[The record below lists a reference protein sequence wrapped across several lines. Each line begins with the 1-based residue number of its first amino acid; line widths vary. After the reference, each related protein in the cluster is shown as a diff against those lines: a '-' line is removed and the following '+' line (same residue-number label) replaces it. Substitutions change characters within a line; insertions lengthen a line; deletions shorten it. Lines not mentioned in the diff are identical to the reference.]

1 MLRDLA
7 DREGGDRT
15 FKSEIARASVFH
27 QKLNQLLMLLLDER
41 SKIRQLLCGGK
52 VLKKKSQKV
61 IYLKKVESSR
71 SDRTGGGWISGAH
84 TAAEAQNR
92 DQACAAVLRG

>member
-7 DREGGDRT
+7 DRGGGDRT
-15 FKSEIARASVFH
+15 FKSEIARAPVFH

-52 VLKKKSQKV
+52 VLKKIQKV

-71 SDRTGGGWISGAH
+71 SDRTGGGWIWGAH